1 MPAAKSHTKKTP
13 IETKRINISSKRQI
27 TIPAKF
33 FDALAFEKEVEC
45 IFSGDMLILKPVK
58 QEDSYFAEQILDD
71 LIREGYTGHQL
82 LVEFKKMNR
91 KVKPAVENLIAEADR
106 VAEKASANY
115 MDHTNSIFNDDEL
128 ED

>member
-1 MPAAKSHTKKTP
+1 MSAAKPNPPKKT
-13 IETKRINISSKRQI
+13 IETKRIQISSKRQI

-33 FDALAFEKEVEC
+33 FNALGFDKEVEC

-71 LIREGYTGHQL
+71 LIREGYTGQQL

-91 KVKPAVENLIAEADR
+91 KVKPAIEKLIEEADR
-106 VAEKASANY
+106 IAENVAASNL
-115 MDHTNSIFNDDEL
+115 DQTDSIFNNDFKAN
-128 ED
+128 